1 MSHSTSNTINKLDF
15 SPAVKNCIQEAK
27 DNFYLIHSAQYKE
40 YKPYCEQL
48 LTYAAEEQSDYLFAL
63 SYYYMMEYSAS
74 DNDHI
79 NTISCALEGIKYQ
92 QKTQEYELVARSYNI
107 LGIFTDSMGDPAK
120 AVEYLLCSIDFS
132 SKYHYD
138 YVHCMAAANLAD
150 IFHRT
155 SNYDRALY
163 YYKEAEKYYRKSV
176 DADAKENLSALCSIL
191 CSKGYC
197 FLSIHQMD
205 EANEC
210 GRQITSHVDKMEAE
224 HVPYGVFVTH
234 TFLARLYYTN
244 GDFEQMEKHLQ
255 IAKTDFHVTDNY
267 TTYLDDISS
276 YISLYMDLKQYEV
289 VIDLLNYYMKKCEA
303 DHTPFNIFSIFMEK
317 RIDCAILMG
326 DNEGYLE
333 YSRRFFNLYK
343 EERTRN
349 SEATL
354 RSENAHK
361 EQLRL
366 QKQQYEMLLLN
377 EKLLLQSQHDTLTG
391 LPNRSYL
398 NSYAEETLSKAMKN
412 NVSFGIEIL
421 DIDCF
426 KNINDNYGHIEG
438 DRYLASLADLLQ
450 KISDE
455 YKDVF
460 TARYGGDEF
469 VIVYYNKSDEEVKE
483 IMNLLKDSTSSI
495 RLPNNSPIGV
505 DHVTLSQGCCNRIPQ
520 TLNRLWDFLSSA
532 DTALYEVKEAG
543 KNNCILHTTLS

>member
-1 MSHSTSNTINKLDF
+1 MSHSTSNIINKHDF
-15 SPAVKNCIQEAK
+15 SPAVKACIQAAK
-27 DNFYLIHSAQYKE
+27 DNFYLIHSTQYKE

-48 LTYAAEEQSDYLFAL
+48 FTYAAEEQSDYLFAL

-92 QKTQEYELVARSYNI
+92 QKTQEYEMVARSYNI
-107 LGIFTDSMGDPAK
+107 LGIFTDTMGDSSK

-132 SKYHYD
+132 SKYSYD
-138 YVHCMAAANLAD
+138 YVHCMAASNLAN

-163 YYKEAEKYYRKSV
+163 YYKEAEKYYYKSASTNTQV
-176 DADAKENLSALCSIL
+176 KQRVLTIL
-191 CSKGYC
+191 CCKGYC
-197 FLSIHQMD
+197 LLSIHQMK

-210 GRQITSHVDKMEAE
+210 GQQIISYVQQMEEE
-224 HVPYGVFVTH
+224 HIPYYIFITH
-234 TFLARLYYTN
+234 TFLARLNYAN
-244 GDFEQMEKHLQ
+244 GNIEQMEKHLQ
-255 IAKTDFHVTDNY
+255 IAQTDFHVTDNY
-267 TTYLDDISS
+267 TTCLDDICS
-276 YISLYMDLKQYEV
+276 YISLYMDTKRYP
-289 VIDLLNYYMKKCEA
+289 IAIKLLDYYMKKCEE
-303 DHTPFNIFSIFMEK
+303 DHAPFNIFSTFIEK
-317 RIDCAILMG
+317 RIDCAILME
-326 DNEGYLE
+326 DNEGYVE
-333 YSRRFFNLYK
+333 YSRRFYNLYK

-354 RSENAHK
+354 RAENAHK

-412 NVSFGIEIL
+412 SVPFGIEIL

-438 DRYLASLADLLQ
+438 DRYLASLADLLL

-460 TARYGGDEF
+460 AARYGGDEF
-469 VIVYYNKSDEEVKE
+469 VIVYYNKTNEEVKE
-483 IMNLLKDSTSSI
+483 IMYLLNDSTCSI
-495 RLPNNSPIGV
+495 KLPKNSPIGI

-520 TLNRLWDFLSSA
+520 NANRLWDFLSSA

-543 KNNCILHTTLS
+543 KNSYFLHTTF